1 MDSNKKFSMEEIIRN
16 SEEITMDTASL
27 MEIDSL
33 KRMVDKYREVFLNHG
48 KMIIIPAV
56 VCQELVRHLT
66 SDIEDKREKADKA
79 LKIIRNN
86 GELFTV
92 ELAEYSSEEIRK
104 AFADR
109 EILLRLSSARA
120 NRRQLLI
127 TNDRKLSRDAYNLN
141 LMESCSGKTV
151 FVCYLTY
158 CGDLC
163 RCDCSTKNLPEA
175 EATKII
181 VKKEPVYVEVEK
193 KRKTSGGD
201 ILGWIIG
208 GSVIFGAGYGT
219 CKYGK
224 IAVNAIKNLI

>member
-1 MDSNKKFSMEEIIRN
+1 MDSNNKITVEEVIRN

-33 KRMVDKYREVFLNHG
+33 KRMVDKYREVFLRHG

-66 SDIEDKREKADKA
+66 SEIEDKREKADKA

-86 GELFTV
+86 GEIFTV

-120 NRRQLLI
+120 NRKQLLI

-141 LMESCSGKTV
+141 MMESCGGKTV
-151 FVCYLTY
+151 FVCYLTF

-163 RCDCSTKNLPEA
+163 RCDYSTKNLSES
-175 EATKII
+175 EATRII
-181 VKKEPVYVEVEK
+181 VKKEPVYIEVEK
-193 KRKTSGGD
+193 KHKTSARD
-201 ILGWIIG
+201 IFGWIIC

-224 IAVNAIKNLI
+224 LVMNAIKNII

>member
-1 MDSNKKFSMEEIIRN
+1 MVSNNKITVEEVIQN

-33 KRMVDKYREVFLNHG
+33 KRMVDKYREVFLKHG

-86 GELFTV
+86 GDLFTV

-120 NRRQLLI
+120 NRKQLLI

-141 LMESCSGKTV
+141 LMESCGGKTV
-151 FVCYLTY
+151 FVCYLNF

-163 RCDCSTKNLPEA
+163 RCDYLTKNLSES
-175 EATKII
+175 EATKVI

-193 KRKTSGGD
+193 KHKTSAGD
-201 ILGWIIG
+201 IFGWIIG
-208 GSVIFGAGYGT
+208 GLVMFGAGYGT

-224 IAVNAIKNLI
+224 YAMNAIKNLI